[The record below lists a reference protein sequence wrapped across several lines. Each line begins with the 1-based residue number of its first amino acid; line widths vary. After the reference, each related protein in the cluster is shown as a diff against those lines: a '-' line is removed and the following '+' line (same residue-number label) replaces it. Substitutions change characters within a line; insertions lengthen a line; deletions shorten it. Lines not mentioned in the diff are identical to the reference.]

1 VVDFTQYQAPGVYV
15 EDTSRPLV
23 TSAQQV
29 GSLAVLIGPG
39 RGYQQVTEVLL
50 AYSTP
55 ASAVPFGHLGAFKD
69 PVVGPPAIAE
79 PVVRDAAG
87 TLLVRG
93 DDYQF
98 SVSGTGA
105 TAQVFITRLADDV
118 DQTNVAVASPGGVVD
133 GGTFTVSY
141 NYADS
146 AYYTP
151 LVYEEFDGIANVY
164 GEPFV
169 STSSAVN
176 SPISLAAKVAF
187 ENGAGRLMV
196 LPTDPADG
204 DYKDQLIAAY
214 AKVVTDYRAGMIVP
228 LFVHG
233 YTTDDGGGDSTSDTN
248 DATAVGALI
257 TDVLSHVNA
266 ATADGFGRIA
276 FIGLDAAYDQTTG
289 GFDTLAV
296 NAASKRIVLVYP
308 PKINLYNSTA
318 NETIEASGYYL
329 AAALTGILAGQSVER
344 GLTRSIV
351 SSFVSLPSVI
361 FQAMTKLFKDTL
373 SGSGVTVVET
383 DRLQRLSVRHG
394 VTTDMSSI
402 DTREISLVRIAD
414 TLYQSVQF
422 GMDNSGLIGEPIDE
436 EMPSRV
442 KGSLVGI
449 LEQAIQDDVIV
460 SWDGLQVRQ
469 QSLPGGDPTVIEC
482 KFSYKPAVPLNYIT
496 VQFQIDL
503 QTGLLD
509 FQDDT
514 LGSGSE
520 GATV

>member
-1 VVDFTQYQAPGVYV
+1 VVDFTQYKAPGVYV
-15 EDTSRPLV
+15 EDTTRPLV
-23 TSAQQV
+23 TSSQQS

-39 RGYQQVTEVLL
+39 RGYQSVTEVLR

-69 PVVGPPAIAE
+69 AQVGPPAIAE
-79 PVVRDAAG
+79 PVVKDASG
-87 TLLVRG
+87 TTLVRG
-93 DDYQF
+93 SDYSF
-98 SVSGTGA
+98 SSTGSGA
-105 TAQVFITRLADDV
+105 TIQVSITRLADDADV
-118 DQTNVAVASPGGVVD
+118 TDVSIASPLGVAD
-133 GGTFTVSY
+133 GDYFTVSY

-169 STSSAVN
+169 TSSSAVN
-176 SPISLAAKVAF
+176 SPLSLAAKIAF
-187 ENGAGRLMV
+187 ENGAGRLMI

-204 DYKDQLIAAY
+204 TYQEQLVAAY
-214 AKVVTDYRAGMIVP
+214 AKVVTDYRAGMVVP

-233 YTTDDGGGDSTSDTN
+233 YSSNDGTDTTVSDTN
-248 DATAVGALI
+248 DYTSLASYI
-257 TDVLSHVNA
+257 TDVKTHVNA
-266 ATADGFGRIA
+266 ATAEGYGRIA
-276 FIGLDAAYDQTTG
+276 FVGAPSDYDETNG
-289 GFDTLAV
+289 GFDDLAIA
-296 NAASKRIVLVYP
+296 AASKRVVVIYP

-318 NETIEASGYYL
+318 NETIEVSGYYI
-329 AAALTGILAGQSVER
+329 AAGLTGILAGQAVER
-344 GLTRSIV
+344 GITRQILT
-351 SSFVSLPSVI
+351 SFVSLPSSI
-361 FQAMTKLFKDTL
+361 FQAMTKVFKDTL
-373 SGSGVTVVET
+373 SSSGVTVVET
-383 DRLQRLSVRHG
+383 DRLQRLTVRHG
-394 VTTDMSSI
+394 VTTNMASL

-414 TLYQSVQF
+414 ALYQAVQF

-449 LEQAIQDDVIV
+449 LEQAINDDVII